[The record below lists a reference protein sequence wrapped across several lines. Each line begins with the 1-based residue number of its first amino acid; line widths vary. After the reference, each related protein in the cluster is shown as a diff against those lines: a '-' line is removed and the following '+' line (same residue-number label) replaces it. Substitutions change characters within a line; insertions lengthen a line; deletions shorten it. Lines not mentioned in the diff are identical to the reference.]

1 MSKKVYLLWFG
12 QTISWTGSAM
22 SFFAI
27 GVWIYETTGKASALS
42 TILFIVAIVGVV
54 TGPFGGVLADRFPR
68 KTLIIIFDLTI
79 AVLMC
84 VIGYFA
90 LNDILTLPLLI
101 PFALAFGIFEIAHWT
116 TWSAFLGDVVKKNE
130 VTKVSAL
137 FESAEAISVLV
148 GPIGG
153 AFIYSFFGLT
163 GVILVDVIS
172 CIFGIATITLFK
184 SKKVETKGKMNVKN
198 IYLDLIEAYNWLK
211 KQKGL
216 LTLVLILAICNFLWG
231 FTQVLLPPMILSFTD
246 ATGLGLVESS
256 IGLAFLFGSILSL
269 RLSDWLQGNL
279 KVAIYCGL
287 LGGLSLILGSIRPSI
302 FLLCVHGVIGGVS
315 GTMQYTVSSGAWL
328 AITTEDI
335 RGRALAL
342 RGTIA
347 QMLRPLGVLIAGP
360 LGDYLEFSFYPDNVD
375 LLSPLVGIGPGR
387 GYAFFILFGHNK
399 YLVVLIY
406 EKSLVLLL
414 LLPFCTEMNGVVY
427 VAVWILN
434 LNNKNLANLSKQV
447 KDITNQ

>member
-27 GVWIYETTGKASALS
+27 GVWIFETTGKASALS
-42 TILFIVAIVGVV
+42 TVLFVVAIVGVV

-68 KTLIIIFDLTI
+68 KKLIIAFDLTI
-79 AVLMC
+79 ASLMC
-84 VIGYFA
+84 VIGYLA
-90 LNDILTLPLLI
+90 LNDILTLTLLI

-153 AFIYSFFGLT
+153 AFIYSFFGLP
-163 GVILVDVIS
+163 GVILFDVVTCFI
-172 CIFGIATITLFK
+172 GIATITLFK
-184 SKKVETKGKMNVKN
+184 SKKVELKNKLNFKN
-198 IYLDLIEAYNWLK
+198 IYLDLVEAYNWLK

-216 LTLVLILAICNFLWG
+216 LTLVLIFSIGNFLWG
-231 FTQVLLPPMILSFTD
+231 FGSVLLPAMILSFTD
-246 ATGLGLVESS
+246 AKGLGIVESS
-256 IGLAFLFGSILSL
+256 VGIAFLLGSVISL
-269 RLSDWLQGNL
+269 RLSNWLQGNL

-302 FLLCVHGVIGGVS
+302 ILLCIHGVIGGVS
-315 GTMQYTVSSGAWL
+315 GTVQYTVSSGAWL

-347 QMLRPLGVLIAGP
+347 QMLRPLGVVIAGP
-360 LGDYLEFSFYPDNVD
+360 LGDYLEFTFYPANVE
-375 LLSPLVGIGPGR
+375 LLSPIVGTGPGR
-387 GYAFFILFGHNK
+387 GYAFLFFI
-399 YLVVLIY
+399 V
-406 EKSLVLLL
+406 
-414 LLPFCTEMNGVVY
+414 GVAY
-427 VAVWILN
+427 VAIWILN
-434 LNNKNLANLSKQV
+434 FNNKNLKNLSKQV
-447 KDITNQ
+447 KEITQL

>member
-12 QTISWTGSAM
+12 QTVSWTGSSM

-68 KTLIIIFDLTI
+68 KTLIIVFDLII

-90 LNDILTLPLLI
+90 ISDILTLTLLI

-116 TWSAFLGDVVKKNE
+116 TWSAFLGDVVKKHE

-137 FESAEAISVLV
+137 FESAEAISVLI

-153 AFIYSFFGLT
+153 AFIYSFFGLP
-163 GVILVDVIS
+163 GVILVDLIT
-172 CIFGIATITLFK
+172 CFFGIATITLFK
-184 SKKVETKGKMNVKN
+184 SKKIKTKGKLNFKN
-198 IYLDLIEAYNWLK
+198 TYFDLVEAYNWLK

-216 LTLVLILAICNFLWG
+216 LALVSILSIGNFLWG
-231 FTQVLLPPMILSFTD
+231 FTSVLIPPMILSFTD
-246 ATGLGLVESS
+246 ARGLGIVESS
-256 IGLAFLFGSILSL
+256 VGLAFLVGSIISL
-269 RLSDWLQGNL
+269 RLADKLQGNL
-279 KVAIYCGL
+279 KVAIYMGL
-287 LGGLSLILGSIRPSI
+287 LGGLSLILGSLRPSI
-302 FLLCVHGVIGGVS
+302 FLLCIHGIIAGVS
-315 GTMQYTVSSGAWL
+315 GTVQYTVSSGAWL
-328 AITTEDI
+328 AITTEEI

-347 QMLRPLGVLIAGP
+347 QMLRPLGVVIAGP
-360 LGDYLEFSFYPDNVD
+360 LGDYLEFSFYPQNVD
-375 LLSPLVGIGPGR
+375 ILTPLVGSGPGR
-387 GYAFFILFGHNK
+387 GYAFLFFIIGIL
-399 YLVVLIY
+399 YVVL
-406 EKSLVLLL
+406 
-414 LLPFCTEMNGVVY
+414 
-427 VAVWILN
+427 WIVN
-434 LNNKNLANLSKQV
+434 FNNKNLRNLSKQV
-447 KDITNQ
+447 KEITSN

>member
-27 GVWIYETTGKASALS
+27 GVWIFETTGKASALS
-42 TILFIVAIVGVV
+42 TVLFVVAIVGVV

-68 KTLIIIFDLTI
+68 KKLIIAFDLTI
-79 AVLMC
+79 ASLMC
-84 VIGYFA
+84 VIGYLA
-90 LNDILTLPLLI
+90 LNDILTLTLLI

-153 AFIYSFFGLT
+153 AFIYSFFGLP
-163 GVILVDVIS
+163 GVILFDVVTCFI
-172 CIFGIATITLFK
+172 GIATITLFK
-184 SKKVETKGKMNVKN
+184 SKKVELKNKLNLKN
-198 IYLDLIEAYNWLK
+198 IYFDLVEAYDWLK
-211 KQKGL
+211 QQKGL
-216 LTLVLILAICNFLWG
+216 LTLVLIFSIGNFLWG
-231 FTQVLLPPMILSFTD
+231 FGSVLLPAMILSFTD
-246 ATGLGLVESS
+246 AKGLGIVESS
-256 IGLAFLFGSILSL
+256 VGIAFLLGSVISL
-269 RLSDWLQGNL
+269 RLSNWLQGNL

-302 FLLCVHGVIGGVS
+302 ILLCIHGVIGGVS
-315 GTMQYTVSSGAWL
+315 GTVQYTVSSGAWL

-347 QMLRPLGVLIAGP
+347 QMLRPLGVVIAGP
-360 LGDYLEFSFYPDNVD
+360 LGDYLEFTFYPANVE
-375 LLSPLVGIGPGR
+375 LLSPIVGTGPGR
-387 GYAFFILFGHNK
+387 GYAFLFFI
-399 YLVVLIY
+399 V
-406 EKSLVLLL
+406 
-414 LLPFCTEMNGVVY
+414 GVAY
-427 VAVWILN
+427 VALWILN
-434 LNNKNLANLSKQV
+434 FNNKNLKNLSKQV
-447 KDITNQ
+447 KDITQL